1 MKSIFYPII
10 LLIEAVDHYLY
21 AGMYHL
27 FISNLTTPT
36 VSRKFSTIL
45 LVVSLFCLPVE
56 AQITADLDSVTVTA
70 SRITTD
76 ISESGKSVS
85 VYTAEDIRRLPV
97 TSVDDL
103 LRNLPGVNLN
113 SRSGFG
119 VQSDVG
125 IRGTTFSQ
133 VLFLLDTTPLND
145 PLTGHYNTNIPV
157 SLSEIGQIELI
168 RGPASASYGPDA
180 VGGVIHIKT
189 KMFMEREISRANPGE
204 TLTTLQAD
212 LSAGEYG
219 LFMTDGSAGIEKEKW
234 RLTLSG
240 RDSRSDGEQ
249 IPNPVYPEDQLAE
262 KYYNTHFQ
270 LSNIS
275 LAATSRVTDRLTAY
289 LRTGYDQR
297 SFNARYFY
305 TRSTADMSTEE
316 ISAKWV
322 LSNLKYSMGNQA
334 MEVQIS
340 YRSVEDLYDFNPD
353 VSPANL
359 HQTERFHLNA
369 SHSISL
375 NPAIPGVSSLRI
387 LSGIQHRFNGI
398 ESTDRGDHSDR
409 NTGIYSVSSLNW
421 ENGISLTGSA
431 RLELNRTNSL
441 SFLPQISASWKRG
454 NVTYRS
460 SVGRAIR
467 FGDFTERYVSFNLP
481 DLTPLRNIGNPDLK
495 PETSVTFDLG
505 ADWRSSRT
513 IRLSPTLFIRS
524 SANLIDYSLTTSDDI
539 HNAPNLLPGE
549 FYFYAGNI
557 SKAVTKGAEFQGY
570 FQLAEGARFN
580 ASTITGY
587 TWLHTSDK
595 GDSVSRYIANHPSHQ
610 LQWSLNLQ
618 INRLSVYTLSSL
630 HVRSP
635 QGSELAGAE
644 IPRSYFVANMKL
656 GYSLFSDRVQIYTDI
671 LNITNTSYQEI
682 LGAPMPGRWV
692 RAGVQ
697 LNLQKR

>member
-1 MKSIFYPII
+1 M
-10 LLIEAVDHYLY
+10 LH
-21 AGMYHL
+21 
-27 FISNLTTPT
+27 
-36 VSRKFSTIL
+36 KFSTAL
-45 LVVSLFCLPVE
+45 LALVLFCVPAM

-85 VYTAEDIRRLPV
+85 VYTADDIRKLPV

-103 LRNLPGVNLN
+103 LRYLPGINLN
-113 SRSGFG
+113 SRGGFG

-157 SLSEIGQIELI
+157 SLAEIGQIELI

-204 TLTTLQAD
+204 TLASLQAD
-212 LSAGEYG
+212 LSAGEHG
-219 LFMTDGSAGIEKEKW
+219 LFMTDGSAGIEKGKW

-249 IPNPVYPEDQLAE
+249 VPNPVYPEDQQAE
-262 KYYNTHFQ
+262 KYYNTYFQ

-275 LAATSRVTDRLTAY
+275 LAASSRITDRLTAY
-289 LRTGYDQR
+289 LRTGLDQR

-305 TRSTADMSTEE
+305 TQSTADRSTEE
-316 ISAKWV
+316 ISARWV
-322 LSNLKYSMGNQA
+322 LSNLTYSMGKQSV
-334 MEVQIS
+334 ELQIS
-340 YRSVEDLYDFNPD
+340 YRNVEDLYDFNPD
-353 VSPANL
+353 VSPSNL
-359 HQTERFHLNA
+359 HQTESLHLNA
-369 SHSISL
+369 SHSVSL
-375 NPAIPGVSSLRI
+375 NPVITGASSLRI
-387 LSGIQHRFNGI
+387 LSGIQHTFKGI

-409 NTGIYSVSSLNW
+409 TIGIYSVSSLSW
-421 ENGISLTGSA
+421 ENGMRLTGSA

-441 SFLPQISASWKRG
+441 SFLPQVSASWKRG
-454 NVTYRS
+454 KVTYRS
-460 SVGRAIR
+460 SIGRAIR

-495 PETSVTFDLG
+495 PETSVTMDLG
-505 ADWRSSRT
+505 VDWRPART

-524 SANLIDYSLTTSDDI
+524 SANLIDYSLTRSDDI

-549 FYFYAGNI
+549 HYFYAGNI
-557 SKAVTKGAEFQGY
+557 SRAVTKGAEFQGY
-570 FQLAEGARFN
+570 FQLAERARFH
-580 ASTITGY
+580 AGTILGY

-595 GDSVSRYIANHPSHQ
+595 GDTVSRYIANHPSHQ
-610 LQWSLNLQ
+610 LQWSLSLRM
-618 INRLSVYTLSSL
+618 NRLSVNTLSSL

-644 IPRSYFVANMKL
+644 IPRSYFVANIKL
-656 GYSLFSDRVQIYTDI
+656 GYSLFSSRVQIYTDI
-671 LNITNTSYQEI
+671 LNITDTNYQEI

-692 RAGVQ
+692 KAGVRF
-697 LNLQKR
+697 NLQEL